1 MMFKN
6 YGLLGIEHLEREEI
20 EKILELA
27 FFYKD
32 CIRKNIKK
40 LSALKGK
47 SVVNLFYEPS
57 TRTKN
62 SFELAAKYLGANVI
76 NFTTQGSSVQKG
88 ETLKDTVS
96 TLTAMGIDAVIIRHN
111 VSGTPMYLK
120 KYINLPVINAGD
132 GMHEHPT
139 QALLDMMTVMEYK
152 GTLKDLKIAII
163 GDIAHSRVAKSNL
176 IGFSKMGAKVFVAGP
191 STLVPEAAKKF
202 GAIISYNVKEAVKEA
217 DVVMGLRL
225 QLERQKKNLFPSTGE
240 YAKYYGINSTVL
252 NLAKPNVLLLHPGPV
267 NREVELTSEVMD
279 GEKSCIGEQVTNGV
293 AIRMAVLNLLI
304 GGNEY
309 EKAV

>member
-1 MMFKN
+1 MFKN

>member
-1 MMFKN
+1 MFKN
-6 YGLLGIEHLEREEI
+6 FGLLGIEHLEKEEI

-176 IGFSKMGAKVFVAGP
+176 IGFSKMGAKVFLAGP

-217 DVVMGLRL
+217 DVVIGLRL

-252 NLAKPNVLLLHPGPV
+252 NLAKPDVLLLHPGPV

>member
-1 MMFKN
+1 MFKN
-6 YGLLGIEHLEREEI
+6 YGLLGIEHLEKEEI

-32 CIRKNIKK
+32 CIKKNIKK

-176 IGFSKMGAKVFVAGP
+176 IGFSKMGAKVFLAGP

-252 NLAKPNVLLLHPGPV
+252 NLAKPDVLLLHPGPV